1 MMVVWCGD
9 GGGFRAYRRADLCLC
24 WVQLQGNV
32 EAYGTI
38 NDMQARGIDTSKL
51 LGVRRSDVILDDE
64 NIEDGSCCE

>member
-1 MMVVWCGD
+1 MVVVFEHILGPICVMC
-9 GGGFRAYRRADLCLC
+9 LCLC

-51 LGVRRSDVILDDE
+51 LGVRRSDVILDGE